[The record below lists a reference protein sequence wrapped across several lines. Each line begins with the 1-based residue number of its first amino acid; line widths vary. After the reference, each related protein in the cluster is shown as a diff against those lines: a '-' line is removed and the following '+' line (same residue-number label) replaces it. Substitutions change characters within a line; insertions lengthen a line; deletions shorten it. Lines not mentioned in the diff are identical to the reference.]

1 MDNYDYFCQ
10 QAISKVI
17 IIIHS
22 PFSILNSK
30 DQLLGG
36 KRRPFTFQNIPF
48 CNPKH
53 DLLQSIDSQHV
64 TQEAA
69 NSLENRP
76 ETRRK
81 GLPHGTQF
89 T

>member
-22 PFSILNSK
+22 QSSILNSK
-30 DQLLGG
+30 GQILGG
-36 KRRPFTFQNIPF
+36 KRRPFTFQNMPF

-53 DLLQSIDSQHV
+53 GLLQSIDSQHV
-64 TQEAA
+64 TQEAE

-81 GLPHGTQF
+81 GLPHGTRF

>member
-22 PFSILNSK
+22 QFSILNSK
-30 DQLLGG
+30 GQLLGG
-36 KRRPFTFQNIPF
+36 KRRPFTFQNMPF

-53 DLLQSIDSQHV
+53 GLLQSIDSQHV

-69 NSLENRP
+69 NSLENRT

-81 GLPHGTQF
+81 GLPHGTRF

>member
-22 PFSILNSK
+22 QFSILNSK
-30 DQLLGG
+30 GQLLGG
-36 KRRPFTFQNIPF
+36 KRRPFTLQKTIF

-53 DLLQSIDSQHV
+53 GLLQNIDSQHV
-64 TQEAA
+64 TQEAE

-81 GLPHGTQF
+81 GLSHGTRF